1 MTNRADRLVWAGWI
15 VAVAGLAIELFGYQ
29 SPTFLG
35 GKTMIVGPVAVLAGL
50 LITVY
55 ARRKAS
61 A

>member
-1 MTNRADRLVWAGWI
+1 MTDRPNLLLWAGWI
-15 VAVAGLAIELFGYQ
+15 VAVGGLAIEFVGYR
-29 SPTFLG
+29 SPSFLG
-35 GKTMIVGPVAVLAGL
+35 GKSILVGSVAVLAGL